1 MKKKWKGWLAGPL
14 AAFVLAA
21 GVVAATPAMD
31 GKAQAVDI
39 GKACTLTVA
48 PGGADFSE
56 DLAKAHVVVD
66 LYKVADAIPDSD
78 GDTYSYGFAAG
89 YTELKVSDKP
99 DNAQWQRLA
108 QQAARIALNGGTPDV
123 SGDAGSALSI
133 PGCGLYLVV
142 ARGADITDY
151 IKEVTGADG
160 EKELVTIARSGEYTY
175 TFAPSLVSLPSKEA
189 VDGEI
194 NTANPGDWLYDVSV
208 TLKPER
214 DVRYG
219 DLEIVKTLQSYE
231 TDDPAKFV
239 FQVEAVLNG
248 QNVYSNVVTIS
259 FTEAGQKSV
268 VIEDLPVGAEVT
280 VKEVY
285 TGAVYTVVTA
295 DTQTAV
301 IPANDVVSVAFTNG
315 YDNTD
320 RDGGVVINQFDY
332 NADSGW
338 GWTKVTDGE

>member
-1 MKKKWKGWLAGPL
+1 M
-14 AAFVLAA
+14 
-21 GVVAATPAMD
+21 
-31 GKAQAVDI
+31 
-39 GKACTLTVA
+39 
-48 PGGADFSE
+48 
-56 DLAKAHVVVD
+56 
-66 LYKVADAIPDSD
+66 
-78 GDTYSYGFAAG
+78 
-89 YTELKVSDKP
+89 
-99 DNAQWQRLA
+99 
-108 QQAARIALNGGTPDV
+108 
-123 SGDAGSALSI
+123 
-133 PGCGLYLVV
+133 V

-231 TDDPAKFV
+231 TDNPAKFV

-248 QNVYSNVVTIS
+248 QNVYSNVETIS

-338 GWTKVTDGE
+338 GWMKVTGGE

>member
-1 MKKKWKGWLAGPL
+1 M
-14 AAFVLAA
+14 
-21 GVVAATPAMD
+21 
-31 GKAQAVDI
+31 
-39 GKACTLTVA
+39 
-48 PGGADFSE
+48 
-56 DLAKAHVVVD
+56 
-66 LYKVADAIPDSD
+66 
-78 GDTYSYGFAAG
+78 
-89 YTELKVSDKP
+89 
-99 DNAQWQRLA
+99 
-108 QQAARIALNGGTPDV
+108 
-123 SGDAGSALSI
+123 
-133 PGCGLYLVV
+133 
-142 ARGADITDY
+142 
-151 IKEVTGADG
+151 
-160 EKELVTIARSGEYTY
+160 
-175 TFAPSLVSLPSKEA
+175 PSKEA

-231 TDDPAKFV
+231 TDDPATFV

>member
-1 MKKKWKGWLAGPL
+1 M
-14 AAFVLAA
+14 
-21 GVVAATPAMD
+21 
-31 GKAQAVDI
+31 
-39 GKACTLTVA
+39 
-48 PGGADFSE
+48 
-56 DLAKAHVVVD
+56 
-66 LYKVADAIPDSD
+66 
-78 GDTYSYGFAAG
+78 
-89 YTELKVSDKP
+89 
-99 DNAQWQRLA
+99 
-108 QQAARIALNGGTPDV
+108 
-123 SGDAGSALSI
+123 
-133 PGCGLYLVV
+133 V

-194 NTANPGDWLYDVSV
+194 NTANPGDWLYDV
-208 TLKPER
+208 
-214 DVRYG
+214 
-219 DLEIVKTLQSYE
+219 
-231 TDDPAKFV
+231 
-239 FQVEAVLNG
+239 
-248 QNVYSNVVTIS
+248 
-259 FTEAGQKSV
+259 
-268 VIEDLPVGAEVT
+268 
-280 VKEVY
+280 KEVY

-338 GWTKVTDGE
+338 GWMKVTGGE